1 MLGLLSGVVGGP
13 ARRVMFMSQ
22 SSSKPTAKVAAR
34 GRPHPRGFAVGAKP
48 AVDIRPQTSRDD
60 PRPLPEG
67 NVNNLASS
75 EDLPNYAQWAGFM
88 DGAQEAEFGF
98 GAYFVDEPS
107 GPNGAQPSASA
118 TRYTWTPSGRR

>member
-1 MLGLLSGVVGGP
+1 
-13 ARRVMFMSQ
+13 MSR
-22 SSSKPTAKVAAR
+22 SNSKATAKVAPR
-34 GRPHPRGFAVGAKP
+34 GRPHSRGFAVRAKA

-67 NVNNLASS
+67 NEKNLESP
-75 EDLPNYAQWAGFM
+75 EYLPNYAQWAGFM
-88 DGAQEAEFGF
+88 DGAQEGEFGF

-118 TRYTWTPSGRR
+118 TSYTWTPSGRR

>member
-1 MLGLLSGVVGGP
+1 
-13 ARRVMFMSQ
+13 MFMSQ

-34 GRPHPRGFAVGAKP
+34 GRPHQRSFAVQAKP

-60 PRPLPEG
+60 PRPLAEG
-67 NVNNLASS
+67 KVKNLASS
-75 EDLPNYAQWAGFM
+75 EDLPNYAQWAAFM
-88 DGAQEAEFGF
+88 DGAQDAEFGF

-107 GPNGAQPSASA
+107 NPNGAQSSASV